1 MKMMPMIRNLHDVLD
16 TMHNYITEV
25 VLQSQYMKYIDYHLI
40 INHKLHNI
48 IEVRSLSLH
57 NMIKSLP
64 SFEIKLFTLHR
75 TL

>member
-1 MKMMPMIRNLHDVLD
+1 MLMIRSLHNISD
-16 TMHNYITEV
+16 TMHNYITEL
-25 VLQSQYMKYIDYHLI
+25 VLQSQYIKYNDYHLI
-40 INHKLHNI
+40 INHKLHNV

-64 SFEIKLFTLHR
+64 SVEIKMFTLHH

>member
-1 MKMMPMIRNLHDVLD
+1 MLMIRSLHNISD
-16 TMHNYITEV
+16 TMYNYITEL

-40 INHKLHNI
+40 INHKLHNV

-64 SFEIKLFTLHR
+64 SVEIKMFTLHHI
-75 TL
+75 L

>member
-1 MKMMPMIRNLHDVLD
+1 MLMIRSLHNISD
-16 TMHNYITEV
+16 TMHNSNNYITEL
-25 VLQSQYMKYIDYHLI
+25 VLQSQYMKYINHHLI
-40 INHKLHNI
+40 INHKLHNV

-64 SFEIKLFTLHR
+64 SVEIKMFTLHH

>member
-1 MKMMPMIRNLHDVLD
+1 MIPMIRSLHNKSD

-40 INHKLHNI
+40 FSHKLHNI

-64 SFEIKLFTLHR
+64 SFEIKLFTLHH